1 MSKLTSVIK
10 GATSGEIVMIS
21 LSLGVLSFLC
31 AAVLNAPA
39 FTVLHLLVLSHASS
53 LVYWVYRAS
62 ALRQENK

>member
-10 GATSGEIVMIS
+10 GATSGEAIM
-21 LSLGVLSFLC
+21 LVLSSFVFVILC
-31 AAVLNAPA
+31 AAVFSAPA

-62 ALRQENK
+62 VLRQGNK